1 MYLLFSRPKVSTKTI
16 QRIEG
21 CSGGITDAT
30 CDKVFNVLEIN
41 LKKAVDFFRNGEKN
55 NGVKEKEDLLK
66 ASPL

>member
-16 QRIEG
+16 HRIEG
-21 CSGGITDAT
+21 GSGGITDT
-30 CDKVFNVLEIN
+30 TYDKVFSVLEIN
-41 LKKAVDFFRNGEKN
+41 LKEAVDFFWKGEKI